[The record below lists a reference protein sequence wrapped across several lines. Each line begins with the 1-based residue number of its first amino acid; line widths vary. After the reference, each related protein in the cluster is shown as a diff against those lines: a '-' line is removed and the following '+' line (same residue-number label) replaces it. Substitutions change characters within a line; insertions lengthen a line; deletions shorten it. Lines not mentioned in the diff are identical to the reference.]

1 MISTA
6 YAASAEGVSQSA
18 FYDSPT
24 FWVAVSFVIFVSIFA
39 KPVWKF
45 ATAAL
50 DKKIDEIEASIEE
63 ATKLREEAQDLLA
76 TYKRKIGDAEKEA
89 EDIVGQARDEALALK
104 NRMTEDLEASLE
116 RREKL
121 AIDRIAQAEIDA
133 TTEVRAMT
141 ADVALEATRQ
151 LLIANAKDA
160 KGDKLID
167 GAIKELSEI
176 LN

>member
-6 YAASAEGVSQSA
+6 YAASEGATSHSA

-24 FWVAVSFVIFVSIFA
+24 FWVALAFAIFVVMLA
-39 KPVWKF
+39 KPMWKF
-45 ATAAL
+45 TTTAL
-50 DKKIDEIEASIEE
+50 DKKIDKIKISIEE

-76 TYKRKIGDAEKEA
+76 VYKRKIADAEKEA
-89 EDIVGQARDEALALK
+89 EGIVAQARDEALLLK
-104 NRMTEDLEASLE
+104 NQMTEDLETSLE

-121 AIDRIAQAEIDA
+121 AMDRIAQAETDA

-141 ADVALEATRQ
+141 ADIALAATRQ
-151 LLIANAKDA
+151 LLVDNANNTKADE
-160 KGDKLID
+160 LID
-167 GAIKELSEI
+167 GAIKELPEK